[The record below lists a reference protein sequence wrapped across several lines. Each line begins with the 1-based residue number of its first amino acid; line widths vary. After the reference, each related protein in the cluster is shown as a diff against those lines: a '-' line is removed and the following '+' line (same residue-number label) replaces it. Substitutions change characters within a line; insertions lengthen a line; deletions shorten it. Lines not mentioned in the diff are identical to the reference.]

1 MPTYYHVSQRRLHL
15 KTSLTKGT
23 YGERI
28 RRADFLGANY
38 ATHIKEEIFEE
49 VRQRD
54 FADKP
59 SRFKC
64 SFLFPELSIAREYYA
79 NAARYQYYVYAVE
92 VEEAHSFVAEMDL
105 LKCDGMSYADIA
117 HHAQKYWSGEQHPN
131 SGTLEVLTTGA
142 CSVQELILEPS
153 KLW

>member
-1 MPTYYHVSQRRLHL
+1 MPTYYHVSQRPLHL
-15 KTSLTKGT
+15 NTSLTKGT

-28 RRADFLGANY
+28 RRADFLDVNY
-38 ATHIKEEIFEE
+38 PAYIKEEIFEE
-49 VRQRD
+49 IRRQYFPD
-54 FADKP
+54 AP

-79 NAARYQYYVYAVE
+79 NAARYQCYVYAVE
-92 VEEAHSFVAEMDL
+92 VEEANSFIAEMDL
-105 LKCDGMSYADIA
+105 LKCDGMSYEDIA
-117 HHAQKYWSGEQHPN
+117 AHAQKYWSGEQHPN

-142 CSVQELILEPS
+142 CSVKELILEPS